1 MLNGYKIIAL
11 CLSRIQDATSIDF
24 VSELNDKLTE
34 QGYRFF
40 LFHISTDLY
49 WNEKNEDSE
58 VLVFELIDYSIIDA
72 IIIMDEKIKNKS
84 LSEHMIANAKKA
96 NVPVI
101 IVDGHYENCVN
112 VQFDYESGF
121 EKIIRHV
128 MTEHKPKKMH
138 FMAGAKNN
146 KFSDARIEVFRKVIE
161 EHGISFQ
168 DSMVSYGDFW
178 AKPAIKATQKLISE
192 GNIPEAIICA
202 NDIMAINVVAVLK
215 SNGYRVPED
224 VIVTGFDG
232 IEEVHLTE
240 PRVTTAFCNYMKLAD
255 TVAELIS
262 QKVTC
267 GDYFVM
273 PSLMISESCGCTYS
287 SKINILERFN
297 KLNSRFYRYQDDNRI
312 LTQIAETIQH
322 CENMEEV
329 SQKMKNRVMG
339 HMCCILNQWCT
350 DATIDPIHA
359 SKKCF
364 EDNMYLLYD
373 AKATMPFETR
383 EFERREIVPRL
394 NELLEQQYPLIF
406 TELDFMNVSFGYAC
420 FYFNSCDNTD
430 YAKIPQIVT
439 ALNSGIGGLLN
450 RRYQNYL
457 TKRIEHIYMHD
468 ALTGLYNRLGFTQE
482 CEKLIKRVKEEN
494 TIMTVVLADLDGLK
508 NINDNYGHA
517 AGDNAIKM
525 AAKALKYG
533 CPPDALCVR
542 FGGDEMLAVMEGMYD
557 EEGIRGKIRSFLE
570 EYNHASGMPYQVAT
584 SLGILQV
591 QGKDIV
597 HLENIIK
604 KVDELM
610 YMDKV
615 KIKKSKIE

>member
-24 VSELNDKLTE
+24 VSELNDKLIE
-34 QGYRFF
+34 QGYRIF

-58 VLVFELIDYSIIDA
+58 VLVFELIDYSIIDT
-72 IIIMDEKIKNKS
+72 IIIMDEKIKDKS
-84 LSEHMIANAKKA
+84 VTERMIANAKRA
-96 NVPVI
+96 SVPVV

-121 EKIIRHV
+121 EKIVKHV
-128 MTEHKPKKMH
+128 MVEHKPKKVH
-138 FMAGAKNN
+138 FMAGVKNN

-161 EHGISFQ
+161 EYGISFQ

-178 AKPAIKATQKLISE
+178 AKPAIKAMKKLITE
-192 GNIPEAIICA
+192 KNIPEAIICA

-262 QKVTC
+262 QEAKC
-267 GDYFVM
+267 GDYYVS
-273 PSLMISESCGCTYS
+273 PVLMISESCGCMYS
-287 SKINILERFN
+287 SKINILDRFN
-297 KLNSRFYRYQDDNRI
+297 KLNSRFYRYQDDNRT
-312 LTQIAETIQH
+312 LMQIAENIQN
-322 CENMEEV
+322 CKEMEEV
-329 SQKMKNRVMG
+329 PEKMANRVMG
-339 HMCCILNQWCT
+339 HMCCMLNQWCT
-350 DATIDPIHA
+350 DATINPLNTTQR
-359 SKKCF
+359 CF
-364 EDNMYLLYD
+364 EDKMYLLYD
-373 AKATMPFETR
+373 AKADMPFETR
-383 EFERREIVPRL
+383 EFERKEIVPRL
-394 NELLEQQYPLIF
+394 KELLGQKYPLIF

-430 YAKIPQIVT
+430 YMKIPQIVT

-482 CEKLIKRVKEEN
+482 CEKLIKRVKDDN
-494 TIMTVVLADLDGLK
+494 TILTVVLADLDGLK
-508 NINDNYGHA
+508 SINDNYGHT

-525 AAKALKYG
+525 VAKALQYG
-533 CPPDALCVR
+533 CPHEALCVR
-542 FGGDEMLAVMEGMYD
+542 FGGDEMLAVMEGDYD
-557 EEGIRGKIRSFLE
+557 IALIRAEVNKFLDA
-570 EYNHASGMPYQVAT
+570 YNSTTNHSYTVST

-591 QGKDIV
+591 KGTESMDFEELLK
-597 HLENIIK
+597 E
-604 KVDELM
+604 VDKLM
-610 YMDKV
+610 YNDK
-615 KIKKSKIE
+615 IRKKQSKMG